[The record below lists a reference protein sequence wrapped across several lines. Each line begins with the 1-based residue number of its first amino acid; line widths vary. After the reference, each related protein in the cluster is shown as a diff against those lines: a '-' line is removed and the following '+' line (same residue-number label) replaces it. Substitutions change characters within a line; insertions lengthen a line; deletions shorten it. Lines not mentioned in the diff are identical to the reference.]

1 MKVFIGW
8 SGERSQRVAEALL
21 GWLQRLF
28 FPLHLVR
35 ASGPCEA
42 KRLRGR
48 HEEELKRR
56 VIIHGHAAIDK
67 DEVVRTESRLRISR
81 AFRLK
86 ENEHA
91 TYNASTL

>member
-56 VIIHGHAAIDK
+56 VIDIRPWPQANKRQDSGIRLLFVPIAAF
-67 DEVVRTESRLRISR
+67 S
-81 AFRLK
+81 A
-86 ENEHA
+86 
-91 TYNASTL
+91 

>member
-67 DEVVRTESRLRISR
+67 TKSCGPNQGCASRGLS
-81 AFRLK
+81 
-86 ENEHA
+86 
-91 TYNASTL
+91 S